1 MSTATA
7 RILRAP
13 AAPAPGPASPA
24 TFYRDPAAGEAKR
37 PALLV
42 AGTAAARPRPQPA
55 VHCRETD
62 RFWPAC
68 ALPWRSS
75 STSRPWPVCG
85 LRSGPSC
92 ELRLAAIRQ
101 AQLARSTGPEG
112 AGAPCSLGSSR

>member
-1 MSTATA
+1 MSTAAA

-55 VHCRETD
+55 VR
-62 RFWPAC
+62 P
-68 ALPWRSS
+68 LP
-75 STSRPWPVCG
+75 G
-85 LRSGPSC
+85 DGPILAR
-92 ELRLAAIRQ
+92 LRLAVAI
-101 AQLARSTGPEG
+101 LAYLAPL
-112 AGAPCSLGSSR
+112 AGMWIALRPIL